1 MSNQANQNRSSE
13 FAARAEKIRTN
24 WKTDARWNGVS
35 RSYSAED
42 VVRLQGSVVEEA
54 TLARKGSEK
63 LWKTLRGPGYINA
76 FGTLT
81 GLQAVQEVQ
90 AGIKAIYVSGYQV
103 AADGNLSAHTY
114 PDQSLYPA
122 NSVPTL
128 VRRINNALAR
138 ADQIA
143 AADGN
148 STVEDW
154 YAPVIADA
162 EAGFGGPVN
171 AFELQKSMIQA
182 GAAAVHWEDQLA
194 PAKVCGEGGG
204 KVILPT
210 SHHIEVLTAARLASD
225 VLDVPT
231 VVIARTDAESAVFL
245 TSDVDERDKPF
256 LTGKRTVQGLF
267 EVRRGIDACIARSKA
282 YAPYAD
288 VLWMETSRVDLAYAR
303 QFAEAIKAD
312 FPDKI
317 LAYNLYPGFKWSK
330 ELTHQQIADF
340 QKELGAMGF
349 AFQFITLG
357 GFHIIQHGTFDFA
370 KAYAEGGMS
379 AYAALQDREIENVDK
394 GFTAL
399 APAQF
404 VGGDYFDLVGAAV
417 REKAPEA
424 KVSLKTAV

>member
-1 MSNQANQNRSSE
+1 MPDQFNVKRHHDLS
-13 FAARAEKIRTN
+13 ARAEEIRLT
-24 WKTDARWNGVS
+24 WQSDARWKGVH
-35 RSYSAED
+35 RHYSASD
-42 VVRLQGSVVEEA
+42 VVRLQGSIVEEA
-54 TLARKGSEK
+54 TLARTGAHK
-63 LWKTLRGPGYINA
+63 LWKALHEPGHINA

-103 AADGNLSAHTY
+103 AADGNLSGHTY

-143 AADGN
+143 LADGN
-148 STVEDW
+148 TTVADW
-154 YAPVIADA
+154 FVPVIADA

-194 PAKVCGEGGG
+194 PAKVVGERGG

-231 VVIARTDAESAVFL
+231 VIIARTDAESASFL
-245 TSDVDERDKPF
+245 TSDIDERDAPF
-256 LTGKRTVQGLF
+256 LTGERNAQGF
-267 EVRRGIDACIARSKA
+267 YEVRRGIDACIARSKA

-303 QFAEAIKAD
+303 QFAEAIKAE
-312 FPDKI
+312 FPDKV
-317 LAYNLYPGFKWSK
+317 LAYNCYPGFNWTK
-330 ELTHQQIADF
+330 ELSQEQIGAF
-340 QKELGAMGF
+340 QRELGSMGF

-357 GFHIIQHGTFDFA
+357 GFHVIQHGTFDFA
-370 KAYAEGGMS
+370 KAYVDGGMT
-379 AYAALQDREIENVDK
+379 AYAALQERKLANVEK
-394 GFTAL
+394 GYSAH
-399 APAQF
+399 APAHF

-417 REKAPEA
+417 RAKSTDAAGELKKA
-424 KVSLKTAV
+424 V